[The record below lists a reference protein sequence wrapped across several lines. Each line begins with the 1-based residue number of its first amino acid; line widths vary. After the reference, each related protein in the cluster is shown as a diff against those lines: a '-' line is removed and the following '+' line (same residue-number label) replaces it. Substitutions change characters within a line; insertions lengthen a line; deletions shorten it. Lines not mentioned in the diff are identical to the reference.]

1 MTHDMVEKFV
11 ENKLHKNNEVNIH
24 FKTRETLKG
33 IFIHNDDYE
42 ELKAKNFWRI
52 VTGEKVEEWIKT
64 KDKSLA
70 RIFNGVVFTRLSEVK

>member
-11 ENKLHKNNEVNIH
+11 ENKAHKNNRVNIH
-24 FKTRETLKG
+24 FKTRETLTG

-52 VTGEKVEEWIKT
+52 VTGEKVDEWTRT
-64 KDKSLA
+64 KDNSLA
-70 RIFNGVVFTRLSEVK
+70 RIFNGVVFTRLSEIK